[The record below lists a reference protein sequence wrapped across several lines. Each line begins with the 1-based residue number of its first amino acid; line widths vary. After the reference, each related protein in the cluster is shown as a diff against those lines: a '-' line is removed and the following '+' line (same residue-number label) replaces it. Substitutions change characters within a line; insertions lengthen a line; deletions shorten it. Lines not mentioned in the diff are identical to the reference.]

1 MVACT
6 ADKPRTNLNWWFGHG
21 AFCLQGRAIRV
32 PLRTW
37 LSSATGPK
45 AGRATTAKPGTG
57 FFGGLA
63 VAKVTPAVSLLPLR
77 RRSCL
82 LLARKSLVHWRERPA
97 GSRPVKNQ
105 AHSGT
110 RTASIKKKLMNNQNL
125 NTEPA
130 PANAVQT
137 SSCAVRDFAAEKA
150 RAVATLAEFRR
161 SWRSLVQRG
170 ASHEV
175 LAGFK
180 DGVCIALR
188 HLEMATPEWEL
199 WTTLPDEAEL
209 TSQSRIGDHVAVTRQ
224 LLGYLV

>member
-1 MVACT
+1 MRHPCPAVGLVLVRHRAESWQRHHRQ
-6 ADKPRTNLNWWFGHG
+6 AGNWFVFW
-21 AFCLQGRAIRV
+21 
-32 PLRTW
+32 
-37 LSSATGPK
+37 
-45 AGRATTAKPGTG
+45 
-57 FFGGLA
+57 GLA
-63 VAKVTPAVSLLPLR
+63 VAKVTPAVSLLPFR

-82 LLARKSLVHWRERPA
+82 LLARKSLIRWRERPA
-97 GSRPVKNQ
+97 GSRSVKNQ

-110 RTASIKKKLMNNQNL
+110 RTASIKKKLMQNPNL
-125 NTEPA
+125 NAEPA
-130 PANAVQT
+130 PANAVQLPST
-137 SSCAVRDFAAEKA
+137 AVRDFAAEKA

>member
-1 MVACT
+1 M
-6 ADKPRTNLNWWFGHG
+6 
-21 AFCLQGRAIRV
+21 
-32 PLRTW
+32 
-37 LSSATGPK
+37 
-45 AGRATTAKPGTG
+45 TTT
-57 FFGGLA
+57 
-63 VAKVTPAVSLLPLR
+63 
-77 RRSCL
+77 
-82 LLARKSLVHWRERPA
+82 KS
-97 GSRPVKNQ
+97 KNE
-105 AHSGT
+105 A
-110 RTASIKKKLMNNQNL
+110 A
-125 NTEPA
+125 A
-130 PANAVQT
+130 PASVRQ
-137 SSCAVRDFAAEKA
+137 SSVSKSQPSDGVRDFAAEKA

>member
-1 MVACT
+1 M
-6 ADKPRTNLNWWFGHG
+6 
-21 AFCLQGRAIRV
+21 
-32 PLRTW
+32 
-37 LSSATGPK
+37 
-45 AGRATTAKPGTG
+45 AG
-57 FFGGLA
+57 FVGGLA